1 MSKKNIVTPKNVKA
15 FDAKTGKEIKAQ
27 KENSIWTKMA
37 SVKIDLGCGEA
48 KQGPDWI
55 GVDFRKSPNVDVVQ
69 NLKLFPWK
77 EIPSEVASL
86 VMASHLMEHITK
98 DSSNP
103 QLSALIHL
111 LEKKGLVTE
120 KEISDSVGDHQFLTT
135 FGRFMD
141 EVWRI
146 TKYDGVFM
154 ISVPYA
160 GSHGFHQDPSHTS
173 PINESTLAYF
183 DPLAKNPDH
192 TMSNLYTIYRFMP
205 WEILECNINPGG
217 NLEAALR
224 KRRIDPSYRVE
235 DNSKTN

>member
-1 MSKKNIVTPKNVKA
+1 MSKKNIVTPKKGKV
-15 FDAKTGKEIKAQ
+15 AKKET
-27 KENSIWTKMA
+27 IWSKHA
-37 SVKIDLGCGEA
+37 SVKLDLGCGEA

-69 NLKLFPWK
+69 NLKLFPWR
-77 EIPSEVASL
+77 EIPDGVASL
-86 VMASHLMEHITK
+86 VMASHLLEHITK

-120 KEISDSVGDHQFLTT
+120 KEIADTVGDHQFLST
-135 FGRFMD
+135 FEKFMN

-160 GSHGFHQDPSHTS
+160 WSHGLAQDPTHTS
-173 PINESTLAYF
+173 PINESTFMYF
-183 DPLAKNPDH
+183 DPLGKNPDGSL
-192 TMSNLYTIYRFMP
+192 SNLYTIYRSLP

-217 NLEAALR
+217 NLEVALR